1 MLALSP
7 GAEEWSAPWDIA
19 WEARRGDTESMMLD
33 LRDADF
39 TRPGTYTLP
48 EGLPGM
54 ELTMEILVSEGYQA
68 KLHPGT
74 NVAWDG
80 VLTPD
85 ETGGSELVLQFT
97 ISCSS

>member
-1 MLALSP
+1 
-7 GAEEWSAPWDIA
+7 
-19 WEARRGDTESMMLD
+19 MLD

-74 NVAWDG
+74 NVVWDG
-80 VLTPD
+80 VLVPD
-85 ETGGSELVLQFT
+85 ETGASELVLQFT